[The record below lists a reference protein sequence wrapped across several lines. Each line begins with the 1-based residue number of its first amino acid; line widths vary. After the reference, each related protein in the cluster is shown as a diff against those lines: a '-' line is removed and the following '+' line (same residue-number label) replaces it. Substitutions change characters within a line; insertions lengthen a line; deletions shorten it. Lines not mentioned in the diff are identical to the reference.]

1 MKNKSQQ
8 YNNFDNIYH
17 KDNNNNNNNNNNKHK
32 ITKFTT
38 LIPQN
43 TIH

>member
-8 YNNFDNIYH
+8 YNNFNNIYH
-17 KDNNNNNNNNNNKHK
+17 DDNNNNNKHK

>member
-1 MKNKSQQ
+1 MKNKLQQ
-8 YNNFDNIYH
+8 YNNSDNIYH
-17 KDNNNNNNNNNNKHK
+17 KDDDDNNNNNKHK